1 VVSENYY
8 PGWRA
13 TISGQDAPVVRTNY
27 NLIGVPLPVGA
38 REVRLHF
45 TDPAY
50 EAGKMITIL
59 ALLASIA
66 AIIGGIVLQRRR
78 AIVAT

>member
-13 TISGQDAPVVRTNY
+13 TIAGQDAPVVRANY

-38 REVRLHF
+38 REVQLHF

-50 EAGKMITIL
+50 ETGKMITIL

-66 AIIGGIVLQRRR
+66 ALIGGVALQRRR
-78 AIVAT
+78 AIVAS